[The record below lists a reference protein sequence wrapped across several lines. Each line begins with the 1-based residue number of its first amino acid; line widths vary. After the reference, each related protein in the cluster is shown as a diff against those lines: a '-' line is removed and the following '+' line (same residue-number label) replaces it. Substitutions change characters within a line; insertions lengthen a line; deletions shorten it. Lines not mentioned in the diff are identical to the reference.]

1 MKMIP
6 VGELTRLM
14 KARIVGDVSKA
25 HQVPKEDAMTTATLA
40 PRQTPWA
47 QIGTKAAT
55 GTVLGSMQDA
65 GLLDWNMRK
74 TPLMHVDPEF
84 GVMPVPEKFVN
95 VGNVPG
101 QGPTPLGVVGE
112 RYWPLS
118 NETVGEF
125 VDVLVGT
132 TSGVGGTLENI
143 GTLYRGSRAFV
154 SLRLSDLDIVVGD
167 GDVTQMYLNALWSH
181 DGSTPV
187 VLVPSPTRLSCTN
200 QLRGLTRG
208 SDLVYR
214 VRHLSGAGDMK
225 SKVADAQAAL
235 GLTKNYQKAM
245 QAEGDLLVS
254 QAVTDDIF
262 AEIIAA
268 SFPEIA
274 KAKAGDLT
282 GRGLTMAEN
291 REGELFGIWRGDT
304 VAGAGIGGTAWGA
317 LQAIGE
323 YTDWIGS
330 VKGSGSLGD
339 ADARAVRA
347 LGNPAVV
354 ENTKARA
361 RRAVLELVGV

>member
-1 MKMIP
+1 
-6 VGELTRLM
+6 
-14 KARIVGDVSKA
+14 
-25 HQVPKEDAMTTATLA
+25 MTTMTTLA

-47 QIGTKAAT
+47 QIGSKAGT
-55 GTVLGSMQDA
+55 GTVIGSMAEA
-65 GLLDWNMRK
+65 GLLDWNLRK
-74 TPLMHVDPEF
+74 TPLIHLDPEF
-84 GVMPVPEKFVN
+84 GPIAVPEKFVN
-95 VGNVPG
+95 MAKIPG
-101 QGPTPLGVVGE
+101 QGPTPVGVVGE
-112 RYWPLS
+112 RYWPLA
-118 NETVGEF
+118 NEIVGEF
-125 VDVLVGT
+125 VDTLVGV
-132 TSGVGGTLENI
+132 TSGVGGGMENL
-143 GTLYRGSRAFV
+143 GTLYRGSRVFV
-154 SLRLSDLDIVVGD
+154 SLRLADLDIVVGD
-167 GDVTQMYLNALWSH
+167 GDVTQMFLNCLWSH

-200 QLRGLTRG
+200 QLRGLTRN
-208 SDLVYR
+208 SDMLYK

-225 SKVADAQAAL
+225 GKVADAQAAL
-235 GLTKNYQKAM
+235 GLTKNYVTAM

-254 QAVTDDIF
+254 QEITDAKF

-323 YTDWIGS
+323 YTDWVGS

-354 ENTKARA
+354 ENTKAKA